1 MLLDN
6 TTRKLQIVLTAAKTT
21 NDMPVCVYYVDTNTT
36 DLPLSGIY
44 PINSNGVTAVD
55 ILAAPAIST
64 QRKVNAITV
73 NNVDTAAK
81 TVQIYL
87 DDNGT
92 DYLQCAATLQ
102 VGDVLGYTDTRGWY
116 VNDSAGNLKVT
127 PTNAISATLVTN
139 NPAGNIAATN
149 MQDVVA
155 ELDAEKMAIATYD
168 ADADGVVDRTELVV
182 MLCRNTT
189 GVTIS
194 KMAVVYISGASGQ
207 NPVIALAKADSEA
220 TSAKTIGVVTADIT
234 NNSTG
239 YVALLGE
246 LHDFDTSAFSDGN
259 TLWLSATVAGG
270 MTTTRPS
277 APNHA
282 VLIGFVAYSH
292 ANNGKIALNVTNGQE
307 LDELHDVLITTVAN
321 NEVLQYDSA
330 SATWKNRSTLAGL
343 TFTAPVLGT
352 PTSGDLRNCS
362 LAVAPAIGGTTPSTG
377 AFTTLSASGVV
388 TQSLGNSLAAS
399 TVGITTTIGDTQTN
413 VVVGHQVALGS
424 SAIAHIGYKVTGSNA
439 AAGANAFEASMQTG
453 YTGDLFHGSVNGVD
467 KFRVDY
473 AGGLTAVAGTFTG
486 NVILGDA
493 STDTVTINGYAALG
507 TTPDARQ
514 LFQIA
519 GTATG
524 GVTCHGLLCAPIFS
538 ASVTSGA
545 RGGYFAIT
553 TTAASY
559 TLASGYGCYIANAT
573 KGAGSTITDLN
584 GLYIADQTQGT
595 NNYGITSAITSGA
608 NKFFINSTGTAAS
621 RHSGDF
627 KIYGAGLLGY
637 DTGSG
642 GTVTQLTSRTTG
654 VTINKSNGEITL
666 VSAAGTASWQSFTV
680 TNSLVTTTTRPV
692 VIQKSGT
699 DKNIIIVNNPLAG
712 SFEITF
718 ATTGGT
724 TTEQPVFRFEL
735 TSGATT

>member
-55 ILAAPAIST
+55 ILAAPAINT

-73 NNVDTAAK
+73 NNADTAAK

-139 NPAGNIAATN
+139 TPAGNIAATN

-270 MTTTRPS
+270 MTATRPS

-282 VLIGFVAYSH
+282 VLIGFVVYSH

-352 PTSGDLRNCS
+352 PTSGALDNCTS
-362 LAVAPAIGGTTPSTG
+362 NTESANNNSTQLATTAYADRLTAGTLAG

-413 VVVGHQVALGS
+413 VVVGHQVAMGS

-439 AAGANAFEASMQTG
+439 ATGANAFEASMQTG
-453 YTGDLFHGSVNGVD
+453 YTGDFFHGLLNSVS

-473 AGGLTAVAGTFTG
+473 KGSIGVGGDTASNTGAYIHPSDLT
-486 NVILGDA
+486 
-493 STDTVTINGYAALG
+493 
-507 TTPDARQ
+507 
-514 LFQIA
+514 
-519 GTATG
+519 GTAQYGMQTEVTG
-524 GVTCHGLLCAPIFS
+524 
-538 ASVTSGA
+538 
-545 RGGYFAIT
+545 
-553 TTAASY
+553 TTAATTAIVGQAAIVVTPNSAFTVANVY
-559 TLASGYGCYIANAT
+559 NFIAFNAV
-573 KGAGSTITDLN
+573 KGAASTITNLHGLN
-584 GLYIADQTQGT
+584 IADLTQGT